1 MLNGGLG
8 EDRLNGGTGQN
19 DMAGGGGNDVYLVSS
34 TADTVTEG
42 AGQGATD
49 RVYTSVNFAL
59 AAGAQV
65 EFLATATIAGTSA
78 INLTGNEFANAIY
91 GNDGANVISGKGGK
105 DTLTGFGGP
114 DIFVFDTVPN
124 TATNFDLVTDF
135 NGVQDNI
142 RLVKSAFAAL
152 TGAAGT
158 TLSADQFVVGAAALD
173 ANDRIIYN
181 NGTLNYDSNGNLA
194 GGVQVIA
201 FLSGKPALSNTDILL
216 G

>member
-1 MLNGGLG
+1 M
-8 EDRLNGGTGQN
+8 
-19 DMAGGGGNDVYLVSS
+19 
-34 TADTVTEG
+34 
-42 AGQGATD
+42 
-49 RVYTSVNFAL
+49 
-59 AAGAQV
+59 
-65 EFLATATIAGTSA
+65 
-78 INLTGNEFANAIY
+78 
-91 GNDGANVISGKGGK
+91 
-105 DTLTGFGGP
+105 
-114 DIFVFDTVPN
+114 FDTVPN
-124 TATNFDLVTDF
+124 TATNRDIVTDF

-201 FLSGKPALSNTDILL
+201 FLVRQAGAEQHGHSAGVRTDARTYTRSASWRRRACWKRFDDVTAR
-216 G
+216 